1 MKKEKIILKKGD
13 KVEYTLYGRN
23 THLIVS
29 GYDGCT
35 IKEFE
40 EGYQKVTKIERPIK
54 YKTIYEAPAPILDEE
69 EKEYLEA
76 VIRPFRNRSVTIKK
90 IKTRPYMEKEL
101 KEFLFI
107 ELKNDDI
114 LLPTFRENTMYK
126 GMEAG
131 KRYTL
136 DELGLFKGE

>member
-13 KVEYTLYGRN
+13 KVYYTWNGIKDF
-23 THLIVS
+23 LIVGAS
-29 GYDGCT
+29 DGAT
-35 IKEFE
+35 IKEIE
-40 EGYQKVTKIERPIK
+40 RDGSKITKIERPE
-54 YKTIYEAPAPILDEE
+54 YKTIYEAPKEILDKE

-76 VIRPFRNRSVTIKK
+76 VLRPFRNRSVTIKK
-90 IKTRPYMEKEL
+90 IKTRPYMKKEL

-107 ELKNDDI
+107 ALKNDDI
-114 LLPTFRENTMYK
+114 LLPSFRENTMYK

-136 DELGLFKGE
+136 EELGLFEGE

>member
-1 MKKEKIILKKGD
+1 MKKENFRLKKGD
-13 KVEYTLYGRN
+13 KVYYINSCGEN
-23 THLIVS
+23 EHLNVFNC
-29 GYDGCT
+29 DGIT

-40 EGYQKVTKIERPIK
+40 EDGSKITKIERPE
-54 YKTIYEAPAPILDEE
+54 YKTIYEAPKPILDKE

-76 VIRPFRNRSVTIKK
+76 MLRPFRNRSVTIRKVR
-90 IKTRPYMEKEL
+90 TQPYMKKEL

-107 ELKNDDI
+107 ALKDDDI
-114 LLPTFRENTMYK
+114 LLPSFRENTMYK

-136 DELGLFKGE
+136 AELGLFEGE